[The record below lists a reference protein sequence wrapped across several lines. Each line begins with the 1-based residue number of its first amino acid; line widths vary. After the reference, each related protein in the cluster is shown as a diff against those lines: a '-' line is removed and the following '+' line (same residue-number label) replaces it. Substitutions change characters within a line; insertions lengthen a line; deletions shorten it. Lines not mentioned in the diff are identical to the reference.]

1 MVGHDCR
8 LPQLYLG
15 GETVNLGQLFLKDGS
30 PEGAEHNMRICRCTS
45 LCMYVALK
53 VSEQGAAPI
62 DTDGDHIQAAAAI
75 VLPVSTTMLVVQ
87 DVMGRQAPAQQ
98 FFFRGGHKWRFVI
111 TSGRDIFAL
120 RTQ

>member
-1 MVGHDCR
+1 MREGCR
-8 LPQLYLG
+8 
-15 GETVNLGQLFLKDGS
+15 
-30 PEGAEHNMRICRCTS
+30 
-45 LCMYVALK
+45 VALGSYIAFQM
-53 VSEQGAAPI
+53 SEKALSSFYAEGY
-62 DTDGDHIQAAAAI
+62 HIQASTTI

-98 FFFRGGHKWRFVI
+98 FFFWGGHKWRLSVFRGGHKWRFVI